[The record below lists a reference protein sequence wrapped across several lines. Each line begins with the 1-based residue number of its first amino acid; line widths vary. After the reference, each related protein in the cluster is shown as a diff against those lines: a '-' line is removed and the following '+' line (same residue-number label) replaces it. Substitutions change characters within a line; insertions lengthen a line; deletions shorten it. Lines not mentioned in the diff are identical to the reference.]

1 MTRST
6 TTHRARLARCGV
18 YALIVLTAA
27 LAAVAAVPSAGAC
40 TRILWNDNDVA
51 VMASRSMDW
60 WGSSQAKLHVMPRGV
75 RKSGASFAGKRVV
88 AGNPAVWTARYGS
101 VVVGNYDTAVSDG
114 MNERGLAAHGLWL
127 YAQDYG
133 ARDKTRQGIQ
143 VGLWVQYV
151 LDNAATVN
159 QAIRLMSRIQPVE
172 VILDGHT
179 VRLSLSI
186 EDRFGDSAVMEYLG
200 GELVVHHGRR
210 YRVTTNTVLDD
221 ALALL
226 APYDFSNATRNDPL
240 PGNTNTRDRFIR
252 ASFYS
257 AFLSKTRPA
266 NALEAQAALMSVA
279 RNVSDPIGAPGDEVG
294 ETDETDFRTL
304 ADLTNRVYF
313 FELSRGL
320 TTLRTDLRRIDFRPG
335 SGVRTLDPHNPRLQG
350 DVSALYRPSSIP
362 APGVIG

>member
-1 MTRST
+1 M
-6 TTHRARLARCGV
+6 
-18 YALIVLTAA
+18 
-27 LAAVAAVPSAGAC
+27 
-40 TRILWNDNDVA
+40 
-51 VMASRSMDW
+51 
-60 WGSSQAKLHVMPRGV
+60 
-75 RKSGASFAGKRVV
+75 
-88 AGNPAVWTARYGS
+88 
-101 VVVGNYDTAVSDG
+101 
-114 MNERGLAAHGLWL
+114 
-127 YAQDYG
+127 
-133 ARDKTRQGIQ
+133 
-143 VGLWVQYV
+143 
-151 LDNAATVN
+151 N

-172 VILDGHT
+172 VVLDGHT
-179 VRLSLSI
+179 IRLSLSI

-210 YRVTTNTVLDD
+210 YRVATNTVLDD

-294 ETDETDFRTL
+294 ENDETDFRTL

-335 SGVRTLDPHNPRLQG
+335 SGVRTLDPHSPRLHG
-350 DVSALYRPSSIP
+350 DVSALYRPSRIP

>member
-1 MTRST
+1 
-6 TTHRARLARCGV
+6 
-18 YALIVLTAA
+18 
-27 LAAVAAVPSAGAC
+27 
-40 TRILWNDNDVA
+40 
-51 VMASRSMDW
+51 
-60 WGSSQAKLHVMPRGV
+60 
-75 RKSGASFAGKRVV
+75 
-88 AGNPAVWTARYGS
+88 
-101 VVVGNYDTAVSDG
+101 
-114 MNERGLAAHGLWL
+114 
-127 YAQDYG
+127 
-133 ARDKTRQGIQ
+133 
-143 VGLWVQYV
+143 
-151 LDNAATVN
+151 
-159 QAIRLMSRIQPVE
+159 
-172 VILDGHT
+172 
-179 VRLSLSI
+179 
-186 EDRFGDSAVMEYLG
+186 
-200 GELVVHHGRR
+200 
-210 YRVTTNTVLDD
+210 VLDD

-294 ETDETDFRTL
+294 ENDETDFRTL

-335 SGVRTLDPHNPRLQG
+335 SGVRTLDPHSPRLHG